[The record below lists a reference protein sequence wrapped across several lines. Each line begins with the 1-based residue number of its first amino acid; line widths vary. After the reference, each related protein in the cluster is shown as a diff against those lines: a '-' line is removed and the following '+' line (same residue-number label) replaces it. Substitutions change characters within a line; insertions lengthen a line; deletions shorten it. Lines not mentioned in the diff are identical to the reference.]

1 MKDTIQPIKIVEIDM
16 KDTIQPIK
24 IVEIEEHEDGSAT
37 LKIECSSEVFGQI
50 FSLGFVDLI
59 KKGLAKVES

>member
-1 MKDTIQPIKIVEIDM
+1 MKDLV
-16 KDTIQPIK
+16 QPIK

-37 LKIECSSEVFGQI
+37 VKIECSSEVFGQI